1 MGKGNR
7 VVYVLVSCEKDKHGE
22 SIWCEGVYR
31 SAEGAR
37 KEMETQYTQKLEKL
51 VAEVGMERIPAEN
64 YGIWQEKANI
74 YVDGF
79 HTDSYVWEIF
89 KRVVQGKRRRFFHFG
104 ES

>member
-1 MGKGNR
+1 
-7 VVYVLVSCEKDKHGE
+7 
-22 SIWCEGVYR
+22 
-31 SAEGAR
+31 
-37 KEMETQYTQKLEKL
+37 
-51 VAEVGMERIPAEN
+51 MERIPAEN

-79 HTDSYVWEIF
+79 HTDSYEWEIF